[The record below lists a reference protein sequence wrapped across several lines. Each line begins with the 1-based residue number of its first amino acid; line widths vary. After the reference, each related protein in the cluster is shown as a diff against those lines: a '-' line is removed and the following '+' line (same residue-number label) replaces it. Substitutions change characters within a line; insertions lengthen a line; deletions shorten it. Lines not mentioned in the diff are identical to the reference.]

1 LHVLLALL
9 FFRYLLVLDLLPGFG
24 FVFVVVSLL
33 GLVAVSSERFGEA
46 IDGGDASS
54 L

>member
-1 LHVLLALL
+1 LHVFLALL
-9 FFRYLLVLDLLPGFG
+9 FFRYLLILDLLPGFSL
-24 FVFVVVSLL
+24 VFIVVSLL
-33 GLVAVSSERFGEA
+33 GLVAVSSEGFGEA